1 MNNSTQELRRA
12 FIRYFELHGHQAVPS
27 SALIPQADPTLLF
40 TNAGMNQFKRVFLGE
55 DTRAYT
61 RAVTVQKCLR
71 AGGKHNDLENVGY
84 TRRHHTF
91 FEMLGNFSFG
101 DYFKEDAIQFGWE
114 FLTQTV
120 GLDKDRM
127 WVTVFREDDEADRLW
142 KKMGV
147 SPSRIVRCGEK
158 DNFWQMGDT
167 GPCGPCS
174 ELHFDQ
180 GPSVPGDDCPN
191 GEGDRVI
198 EIWNLVFMQFNR
210 DAAGTLHPLPKPSID
225 TGMGLERLAA
235 VAQGVYSNYDSD
247 VFTPLLSAV
256 AARAGVRY
264 GEKNQ
269 TDRSMCVVAD
279 HLRAITFLMA
289 DGILPSNEGRGY
301 VLRRILRRAA
311 RHGRL
316 LGIVEPF
323 LYELT
328 AAVVS
333 QMAGVYSEVRSAAAT
348 IAEATRGEEERFV
361 ATLDYSLPILNEILA
376 KKEVAAGSA
385 FILASTDAEA
395 TRSEEERFVATH
407 DYSLPI
413 SKEIL
418 AKKEVSAGSAP
429 TLAGTD
435 AFKLYDT
442 YGLPFD
448 LMEEACRERGIKLDT
463 VGFEQAIAEQRN
475 RARKTGGFVEEIA
488 RPAVAELAR
497 RFGTTKFVGYER
509 LENESLVQAILIGDR
524 LVKEA
529 AEGDEVEI
537 VLDVTPFYAE
547 GGGQVGDQGVLTG
560 SDGQMEITETT
571 RPVPT
576 VILHKG
582 TVTKGRIREGEQ
594 LRMIVNT
601 TTRQD
606 AQRNHTATHL
616 LHAALR
622 DMLGPHVKQYGS
634 LVGPN
639 RLRFDFAHFRPLSS
653 RDVDEIETV
662 VNNEVRKNERVA
674 TEVMSIQDAVAK
686 GALAFFGDKYGEQV
700 RVVTV
705 ESFSKELCGGTHC
718 RQTGDIGLFRIMSE
732 TGVAAGVRR
741 IEAQTGS
748 GALTHMKKLETDI
761 RELSDLLKV
770 GQSELVAKTR
780 KVMMQLKD
788 KERELEELKLK
799 MASGSA
805 VETTAKTIA
814 GIQVH
819 VQRTDGLDVNGMRAL
834 ADQLRDK
841 LKSGVV
847 ALGAA
852 NDGKVSLLVVVTKDL
867 IARLKAGDLIKE
879 MAAEVGGTGGGRPE
893 MAQAGG
899 KDPARLDVALEKV
912 FGLVERLLER

>member
-1 MNNSTQELRRA
+1 MKNSTQELRQA
-12 FIRYFELHGHQAVPS
+12 FIRYFEQHGHQSVPS

-55 DTRAYT
+55 ETRAYK
-61 RAVTVQKCLR
+61 RAVTAQKCLR

-101 DYFKEDAIQFGWE
+101 DYFKEEAILFGWE
-114 FLTQTV
+114 FLTKTV

-127 WVTVFREDDEADRLW
+127 WVTVFRDDDDAEQLW
-142 KKMGV
+142 KKIGV
-147 SPSRIVRCGEK
+147 SPARIMRCGET

-180 GPSVPGDDCPN
+180 GPSVPGDDRPN

-210 DAAGTLHPLPKPSID
+210 DASGTLHPLPKPSID

-256 AARAGVRY
+256 AARAGIQY
-264 GEKNQ
+264 GGKDL
-269 TDRSMCVVAD
+269 TDRSMRVVAD

-289 DGILPSNEGRGY
+289 DGVLPSNEGRGY

-316 LGIVEPF
+316 LGVVEPF
-323 LYELT
+323 LHELT
-328 AAVVS
+328 ETVVG
-333 QMAGVYSEVRSAAAT
+333 QMGSIYSEVRGAAAT
-348 IAEATRGEEERFV
+348 IAEATRGEEERFIS
-361 ATLDYSLPILNEILA
+361 TLEQGLPILNELIA
-376 KKEVAAGSA
+376 KA
-385 FILASTDAEA
+385 
-395 TRSEEERFVATH
+395 R
-407 DYSLPI
+407 
-413 SKEIL
+413 
-418 AKKEVSAGSAP
+418 SAGRKVLTGP
-429 TLAGTD
+429 D
-435 AFKLYDT
+435 VFKLYDT
-442 YGLPFD
+442 YGFPMD
-448 LMEEACRERGIKLDT
+448 LMSEACREQAMTLDEA
-463 VGFEQAIAEQRN
+463 GFDRAIEEQRN
-475 RARKTGGFVEEIA
+475 RARKTGGFEQETA
-488 RPAVAELAR
+488 RPAVAELAGR
-497 RFGTTKFVGYER
+497 LGATKFIGYDR
-509 LENESLVQAILIGDR
+509 LESDSLVQAILKGDR
-524 LVKEA
+524 RVKEA
-529 AEGDEVEI
+529 AEGDEVEL

-547 GGGQVGDQGVLTG
+547 GGGQVGDQGLLMG
-560 SDGQMEITETT
+560 PDGQVEIKETT

-576 VILHKG
+576 IILHKG
-582 TVTKGRIREGEQ
+582 IVTKGRIRESEQ
-594 LRMIVNT
+594 LRLTVNA

-622 DMLGPHVKQYGS
+622 DLLGPHVKQYGS

-639 RLRFDFAHFRPLSS
+639 RLRFDFAHFRPLST
-653 RDVDEIETV
+653 RDIDEIETV
-662 VNNEVRKNERVA
+662 VNNEVRRNEKVT
-674 TEVMSIQDAVAK
+674 TEVLSIQDAVAK

-718 RQTGDIGLFRIMSE
+718 RQTGDIGLFRIESE
-732 TGVAAGVRR
+732 TGVASGVRR
-741 IEAQTGS
+741 IEAQTGR
-748 GALTHMKKLETDI
+748 GAFAQMKKLEADI
-761 RELSDLLKV
+761 RALSDLLKV
-770 GQSELVAKTR
+770 GQSELVPKTR
-780 KVMMQLKD
+780 KALTQLKD

-805 VETTAKTIA
+805 VEASARTIA
-814 GIQVH
+814 GVAVH

-852 NDGKVSLLVVVTKDL
+852 NDGKVSLLVIVTKDL
-867 IARLKAGDLIKE
+867 IAKLKAGDLIKE
-879 MAAEVGGTGGGRPE
+879 MAVEVGGTGGGRPE

-899 KDPARLDVALEKV
+899 KDPAGLDTALEKV
-912 FGLVERLLER
+912 FGLVERTLGR

>member
-1 MNNSTQELRRA
+1 MKNSAQQLRQS
-12 FIRYFELHGHQAVPS
+12 FIRYFEQQGHQAVPS

-55 DTRAYT
+55 ETRPYK

-101 DYFKEDAIQFGWE
+101 DYFKEDAIKFGWE

-120 GLDKDRM
+120 GLAKDRI
-127 WVTVFREDDEADRLW
+127 WVTIFQEDDEADRLW
-142 KKMGV
+142 KKIGL
-147 SPSRIVRCGEK
+147 PASRIVRCNEK
-158 DNFWQMGDT
+158 DNFWQMADT

-174 ELHFDQ
+174 EIHFDQ
-180 GPSVPGDDCPN
+180 GPSVPGDDSPN
-191 GEGDRVI
+191 GQGDRVI

-210 DAAGTLHPLPKPSID
+210 DASGTLHPLPTPSID
-225 TGMGLERLAA
+225 TGMGLERLTA
-235 VAQGVYSNYDSD
+235 VAQGVFSNYDSD
-247 VFTPLLSAV
+247 LFMPLLTVIAK
-256 AARAGVRY
+256 RAGAQY
-264 GEKNQ
+264 GKKD
-269 TDRSMCVVAD
+269 TADRSMRVIAD

-289 DGILPSNEGRGY
+289 DGVLPSNEGRGY

-328 AAVVS
+328 ATVVD
-333 QMAGVYSEVRSAAAT
+333 QMAGAYSEVRSAAGT
-348 IAEATRGEEERFV
+348 IAEATRGEEERFI
-361 ATLDYSLPILNEILA
+361 ATLDQGLPILDDMIMKVKNTSITPG
-376 KKEVAAGSA
+376 AGA
-385 FILASTDAEA
+385 LELKGDD
-395 TRSEEERFVATH
+395 V
-407 DYSLPI
+407 
-413 SKEIL
+413 
-418 AKKEVSAGSAP
+418 
-429 TLAGTD
+429 
-435 AFKLYDT
+435 FKLYDT
-442 YGLPFD
+442 YGFPLDLIKEASREQGITVDEKGFD
-448 LMEEACRERGIKLDT
+448 QSIE
-463 VGFEQAIAEQRN
+463 EQRN
-475 RARKTGGFVEEIA
+475 RARKTGGFEQETA
-488 RPAVAELAR
+488 RPAVTELA
-497 RFGTTKFVGYER
+497 GQVGATKFIGYDR
-509 LENESLVQAILIGDR
+509 LETESVLRAILKGER
-524 LVKEA
+524 MVKEA
-529 AEGDEVEI
+529 VEGDEVEV
-537 VLDVTPFYAE
+537 VLDMTSFYAE
-547 GGGQVGDQGVLTG
+547 GGGQVGDQGVLVG
-560 SDGQMEITETT
+560 PEGRVEIKETT

-576 VILHKG
+576 LILHKG
-582 TVTKGRIREGEQ
+582 MVSKGRIREGEQ
-594 LRMIVNT
+594 LHITVNT

-606 AQRNHTATHL
+606 AARNHTATHL
-616 LHAALR
+616 THAALR
-622 DMLGPHVKQYGS
+622 DILGPHVKQYGS

-653 RDVDEIETV
+653 RDIDDVETM
-662 VNNEVRKNERVA
+662 VNNEVRKNETVQ

-718 RQTGDIGLFRIMSE
+718 RHTGEIGLFHIVSE

-748 GALTHMKKLETDI
+748 GAFALMKKLESDI
-761 RELSDLLKV
+761 RELSELLKV
-770 GQSELVAKTR
+770 NQSELVAKTR
-780 KVMMQLKD
+780 KVMTQLKD

-799 MASGSA
+799 MASGSG
-805 VETTAKTIA
+805 VTSTAKTIA
-814 GIQVH
+814 GVQVH

-841 LKSGVV
+841 LNSGVV

-852 NDGKVSLLVVVTKDL
+852 TEDGKVSLLVVVTKDL
-867 IARLKAGDLIKE
+867 IVKLKAGDLIKA

-899 KDPARLDVALEKV
+899 KDPSRLDAALEKV
-912 FGLVERLLER
+912 FGLVESSLQR

>member
-1 MNNSTQELRRA
+1 MKNSTQELRQS

-55 DTRAYT
+55 ETRAYK

-120 GLDKDRM
+120 GLAKDRM
-127 WVTVFREDDEADRLW
+127 WVTIFRDDDEADELW
-142 KKMGV
+142 RKVGV
-147 SPSRIVRCGEK
+147 PASRIVRCGEK

-180 GPSVPGDDCPN
+180 GPSVPGDDRPN

-210 DAAGTLHPLPKPSID
+210 DTAGTLHPLPKPSID

-264 GEKNQ
+264 GGQ
-269 TDRSMCVVAD
+269 DSTDRSMRVVAD

-289 DGILPSNEGRGY
+289 DGVLPSNEGRGY

-328 AAVVS
+328 AAVVN
-333 QMAGVYSEVRSAAAT
+333 QMAEVYSEVQGAAAT
-348 IAEATRGEEERFV
+348 IAEATRGEEERFI
-361 ATLDYSLPILNEILA
+361 ATLDQGLPILNEMMA
-376 KKEVAAGSA
+376 K
-385 FILASTDAEA
+385 AS
-395 TRSEEERFVATH
+395 
-407 DYSLPI
+407 
-413 SKEIL
+413 
-418 AKKEVSAGSAP
+418 SAGSKV
-429 TLAGTD
+429 LSGSEV
-435 AFKLYDT
+435 FKLYDT
-442 YGLPFD
+442 YGFPMD
-448 LMEEACRERGIKLDT
+448 LMAEACREQGMTLDEA
-463 VGFEQAIAEQRN
+463 GFDQAIEEQRT
-475 RARKTGGFVEEIA
+475 RARKTGGFEQETT
-488 RPAVAELAR
+488 RPAVSELAGR
-497 RFGTTKFVGYER
+497 VGATKFIGYDR
-509 LENESLVQAILIGDR
+509 LESESLVQAILKGDR
-524 LVKEA
+524 LVNEA
-529 AEGDEVEI
+529 AEGDEVEL

-547 GGGQVGDQGVLTG
+547 GGGQVGDQGTLTG
-560 SDGQMEITETT
+560 REGQVKITETM
-571 RPVPT
+571 RPAPT

-594 LRMIVNT
+594 LHMTVNA

-653 RDVDEIETV
+653 RDVDEIEMV
-662 VNNEVRKNERVA
+662 VNSEVRKNERVA
-674 TEVMSIQDAVAK
+674 TEVMSIQEAVAK

-718 RQTGDIGLFRIMSE
+718 RQTGDIGLFRIVAE

-748 GALTHMKKLETDI
+748 GALTHMKKLETDV

-770 GQSELVAKTR
+770 GQSELGAKTR
-780 KVMMQLKD
+780 KIMTQLKD

-799 MASGSA
+799 MAGGSA
-805 VETTAKTIA
+805 VDATVKMVA

-852 NDGKVSLLVVVTKDL
+852 NDGKVSLLVIVTKDL
-867 IARLKAGDLIKE
+867 IDRLKAGDLIKE

-899 KDPARLDVALEKV
+899 KDPARLDGALENV
-912 FGLVERLLER
+912 FGLVERTLERYTHGR

>member
-1 MNNSTQELRRA
+1 MKNSTQELRQA
-12 FIRYFELHGHQAVPS
+12 FIRYFEQHGHQAVPS

-55 DTRAYT
+55 ETRAYK

-101 DYFKEDAIQFGWE
+101 DYFKEDAIRFGWE

-127 WVTVFREDDEADRLW
+127 WVTVFREDDDAEQLW
-142 KKMGV
+142 KKMGM

-180 GPSVPGDDCPN
+180 GPSVPGDDRPN
-191 GEGDRVI
+191 GEGDRVL

-210 DAAGTLHPLPKPSID
+210 DAAGTLHPLPRPSID

-256 AARAGVRY
+256 ATRAGVRY
-264 GEKNQ
+264 GEKDT
-269 TDRSMCVVAD
+269 TDRSMRVVAD

-289 DGILPSNEGRGY
+289 DGVLPSNEGRGY

-323 LYELT
+323 LFELT
-328 AAVVS
+328 AAVVN
-333 QMAGVYSEVRSAAAT
+333 QMAGVYSEVRGAAAT
-348 IAEATRGEEERFV
+348 IAEATRGEEERFI
-361 ATLDYSLPILNEILA
+361 ATLDQGLPILNEVIA
-376 KKEVAAGSA
+376 KA
-385 FILASTDAEA
+385 L
-395 TRSEEERFVATH
+395 
-407 DYSLPI
+407 
-413 SKEIL
+413 
-418 AKKEVSAGSAP
+418 SAGSKVLTGP
-429 TLAGTD
+429 D
-435 AFKLYDT
+435 VFKLYDT
-442 YGLPFD
+442 YGFPMD
-448 LMEEACRERGIKLDT
+448 LIGEACREQGMTLDE
-463 VGFEQAIAEQRN
+463 VGFDQAIEEQRT
-475 RARKTGGFVEEIA
+475 RARKTGGFEQETA
-488 RPAVAELAR
+488 RPAIAELAGR
-497 RFGTTKFVGYER
+497 LGATKFIGYDR
-509 LENESLVQAILIGDR
+509 LESESLVQAILKGDR

-547 GGGQVGDQGVLTG
+547 GGGQVGDQGVLMG
-560 SDGQMEITETT
+560 PDGQMEVKETT

-576 VILHKG
+576 LILHKG
-582 TVTKGRIREGEQ
+582 TVTKGRIREGEA
-594 LRMIVNT
+594 LRMTVNAT
-601 TTRQD
+601 RRQD

-616 LHAALR
+616 VHAALR

-653 RDVDEIETV
+653 RDIDEIETV

-718 RQTGDIGLFRIMSE
+718 RHTGDIGLFRIVSE

-748 GALTHMKKLETDI
+748 GALVHMKKLETDI

-780 KVMMQLKD
+780 KVMTQLKD

-805 VETTAKTIA
+805 VEATAKTIA

-912 FGLVERLLER
+912 FGLVERMLERYTNGG

>member
-1 MNNSTQELRRA
+1 MKNSIQELRQS
-12 FIRYFELHGHQAVPS
+12 FIRYFEQHGHQAVPS

-55 DTRAYT
+55 ETRAYK

-120 GLDKDRM
+120 GLAKDRM
-127 WVTVFREDDEADRLW
+127 WVTIFRDDDEADELW
-142 KKMGV
+142 KKVGV
-147 SPSRIVRCGEK
+147 PASRIVRCGEK

-180 GPSVPGDDCPN
+180 GPSVPGDDRPN

-264 GEKNQ
+264 GGQ
-269 TDRSMCVVAD
+269 DITDRSMRVVAD

-289 DGILPSNEGRGY
+289 DGVLPSNEGRGY

-333 QMAGVYSEVRSAAAT
+333 QMAEVYSEVQGAAAT
-348 IAEATRGEEERFV
+348 IAEATRGEEERFI
-361 ATLDYSLPILNEILA
+361 ATLDQGLPILNEMMA
-376 KKEVAAGSA
+376 K
-385 FILASTDAEA
+385 AS
-395 TRSEEERFVATH
+395 
-407 DYSLPI
+407 
-413 SKEIL
+413 
-418 AKKEVSAGSAP
+418 SAGSKV
-429 TLAGTD
+429 LSGSEV
-435 AFKLYDT
+435 FKLYDT
-442 YGLPFD
+442 YGFPMD
-448 LMEEACRERGIKLDT
+448 LMAEACREQGMTLDEA
-463 VGFEQAIAEQRN
+463 GFDQAIEEQRT
-475 RARKTGGFVEEIA
+475 RARKTGGFEQETT
-488 RPAVAELAR
+488 RPAVSELAGR
-497 RFGTTKFVGYER
+497 VGATKFIGYDR
-509 LENESLVQAILIGDR
+509 LESESLVQAILKGDR
-524 LVKEA
+524 LVNEA
-529 AEGDEVEI
+529 AEGDEVEL

-547 GGGQVGDQGVLTG
+547 GGGQVGDQGTLTG
-560 SDGQMEITETT
+560 REGQVKITETT

-582 TVTKGRIREGEQ
+582 TVTKGRIRKGEQ
-594 LRMIVNT
+594 LHMTVNA

-653 RDVDEIETV
+653 RDVDEIEMV

-674 TEVMSIQDAVAK
+674 TEVMSIQEAVAK

-718 RQTGDIGLFRIMSE
+718 RQTGDIGLFRIVSE

-748 GALTHMKKLETDI
+748 GALTHMKKLETDV

-780 KVMMQLKD
+780 KILTQLKD

-799 MASGSA
+799 MAGGSA
-805 VETTAKTIA
+805 VDATVKMVA

-819 VQRTDGLDVNGMRAL
+819 VQRIDGLDVNGMRAL

-852 NDGKVSLLVVVTKDL
+852 NDGKVSLLVIVTKDL
-867 IARLKAGDLIKE
+867 IDRLKAGDLIKE

-899 KDPARLDVALEKV
+899 KDPARLDGALEKV
-912 FGLVERLLER
+912 FGLVEQTLQRYTHGG

>member
-1 MNNSTQELRRA
+1 
-12 FIRYFELHGHQAVPS
+12 
-27 SALIPQADPTLLF
+27 
-40 TNAGMNQFKRVFLGE
+40 
-55 DTRAYT
+55 
-61 RAVTVQKCLR
+61 
-71 AGGKHNDLENVGY
+71 
-84 TRRHHTF
+84 
-91 FEMLGNFSFG
+91 
-101 DYFKEDAIQFGWE
+101 
-114 FLTQTV
+114 
-120 GLDKDRM
+120 
-127 WVTVFREDDEADRLW
+127 
-142 KKMGV
+142 
-147 SPSRIVRCGEK
+147 
-158 DNFWQMGDT
+158 
-167 GPCGPCS
+167 GPCS

-180 GPSVPGDDCPN
+180 GPSVPGDDRPN

-247 VFTPLLSAV
+247 VFTPLLGAI
-256 AARAGVRY
+256 AIRAGVQY
-264 GEKNQ
+264 GKQEP
-269 TDRSMCVVAD
+269 TDRSMRVVAD

-289 DGILPSNEGRGY
+289 DGVLPSNEGRGY

-323 LYELT
+323 LYEL
-328 AAVVS
+328 ASAVVN
-333 QMAGVYSEVRSAAAT
+333 QMGEAYSEVRSAAAT
-348 IAEATRGEEERFV
+348 IAEATRGEEERFI
-361 ATLDYSLPILNEILA
+361 ATLDQGLPILNEMVEKA
-376 KKEVAAGSA
+376 
-385 FILASTDAEA
+385 
-395 TRSEEERFVATH
+395 R
-407 DYSLPI
+407 
-413 SKEIL
+413 
-418 AKKEVSAGSAP
+418 SAGSKIL
-429 TLAGTD
+429 TGSD
-435 AFKLYDT
+435 VFKLYDT
-442 YGLPFD
+442 YGFPID
-448 LMEEACRERGIKLDT
+448 LMGEACREQGMTLDEA
-463 VGFEQAIAEQRN
+463 GFEQAIEEQRN
-475 RARKTGGFVEEIA
+475 RARKTGGFEQETA
-488 RPAVAELAR
+488 RPAVAELAGR
-497 RFGTTKFVGYER
+497 VGTTKFIGYDR
-509 LENESLVQAILIGDR
+509 LESDSLVQAILKGDR

-529 AEGDEVEI
+529 VEGDEVEL

-547 GGGQVGDQGVLTG
+547 GGGQVGDRGVLL
-560 SDGQMEITETT
+560 GQEGRVEIKETT
-571 RPVPT
+571 RPAPT
-576 VILHKG
+576 LVLHKG

-594 LRMIVNT
+594 LHMTVDA

-616 LHAALR
+616 VHAALR

-653 RDVDEIETV
+653 RDIDDIETTVNDEI
-662 VNNEVRKNERVA
+662 RKNEPVR

-705 ESFSKELCGGTHC
+705 EAFSKELCGGTHC
-718 RQTGDIGLFRIMSE
+718 RQTGDIGLFRLVSE

-741 IEAQTGS
+741 LEAQTGS
-748 GALTHMKKLETDI
+748 GAFALMKKLEADI

-770 GQSELVAKTR
+770 GQSELVSKTR
-780 KVMMQLKD
+780 KVMTQLKD
-788 KERELEELKLK
+788 KERELEELKLR
-799 MASGSA
+799 MASGSS
-805 VETTAKTIA
+805 VESTAKTIA
-814 GIQVH
+814 GVQVH

-899 KDPARLDVALEKV
+899 KDPAKLDAALEKV
-912 FGLVERLLER
+912 FGLVERMLQRYTHGG

>member
-1 MNNSTQELRRA
+1 MKNSTQELRQA
-12 FIRYFELHGHQAVPS
+12 FIRYFEQHGHQAVPS

-55 DTRAYT
+55 DTRAYK

-101 DYFKEDAIQFGWE
+101 DYFKEDAIRFGWE

-120 GLDKDRM
+120 GLAKDRM
-127 WVTVFREDDEADRLW
+127 WVTIFRDDDEADQLW
-142 KKMGV
+142 KKVGV
-147 SPSRIVRCGEK
+147 PDSRIVRCDEK

-180 GPSVPGDDCPN
+180 GPSVPGDDRPN

-235 VAQGVYSNYDSD
+235 VAQGVYSNYDCD
-247 VFTPLLSAV
+247 AFTPLLSAV

-264 GEKNQ
+264 GEQ
-269 TDRSMCVVAD
+269 DTTDRSMRVVAD

-289 DGILPSNEGRGY
+289 DGVLPSNEGRGY

-328 AAVVS
+328 AAVVT
-333 QMAGVYSEVRSAAAT
+333 QMGLVYSEIRSAAAT
-348 IAEATRGEEERFV
+348 IAEATRGEEERFI
-361 ATLDYSLPILNEILA
+361 ATLDQGLPILNEMIA
-376 KKEVAAGSA
+376 KA
-385 FILASTDAEA
+385 
-395 TRSEEERFVATH
+395 R
-407 DYSLPI
+407 
-413 SKEIL
+413 
-418 AKKEVSAGSAP
+418 SAGSKA
-429 TLAGTD
+429 LIGFD
-435 AFKLYDT
+435 VFKLYDT
-442 YGLPFD
+442 YGFPID
-448 LMEEACRERGIKLDT
+448 LMGEACREQGMTLDEA
-463 VGFEQAIAEQRN
+463 GFDQAIEEQRN
-475 RARKTGGFVEEIA
+475 RARKVGGFEQETA
-488 RPAVAELAR
+488 RPAVAELAGR
-497 RFGTTKFVGYER
+497 VGATKFIGYDR
-509 LENESLVQAILIGDR
+509 LESESLVQAILKGDR

-529 AEGDEVEI
+529 AEGDEVEL

-547 GGGQVGDQGVLTG
+547 GGGQVGDQGVLSG
-560 SDGQMEITETT
+560 LDGQVEIKETT
-571 RPVPT
+571 RPAPT

-594 LRMIVNT
+594 LHMTVNA

-616 LHAALR
+616 LHASLR
-622 DMLGPHVKQYGS
+622 DLLGPHVKQYGS

-653 RDVDEIETV
+653 RDVDEIETI

-718 RQTGDIGLFRIMSE
+718 RQTGDIGLFRIVSE

-748 GALTHMKKLETDI
+748 GALTHMKKLETNI

-780 KVMMQLKD
+780 KVMTQLKD

-799 MASGSA
+799 MATGA
-805 VETTAKTIA
+805 GANEQVRIQTICGVKVHAQRVDEIDMA
-814 GIQVH
+814 GL
-819 VQRTDGLDVNGMRAL
+819 RSL
-834 ADQLRDK
+834 ADRLRDK
-841 LKSGVV
+841 EQSCVI
-847 ALGAA
+847 ALGGVSE
-852 NDGKVSLLVVVTKDL
+852 GKVSLFVVVKGDKEL
-867 IARLKAGDLIKE
+867 LSKVKANDLIKE
-879 MAAEVGGTGGGRPE
+879 MASEVGGTGGGRPE

-899 KDPARLDVALEKV
+899 KDPARLDGALEKV
-912 FGLVERLLER
+912 FGLVERTLQRYTHGG

>member
-1 MNNSTQELRRA
+1 MKNSAQQLRQA
-12 FIRYFELHGHQAVPS
+12 FVRYFEQQGHQAVPS

-55 DTRAYT
+55 ETRPYK

-101 DYFKEDAIQFGWE
+101 DYFKEDAIKFGWE
-114 FLTQTV
+114 FLTQTA
-120 GLDKDRM
+120 GLAKDRL
-127 WVTVFREDDEADRLW
+127 WVTIFREDDEADRLW
-142 KKMGV
+142 KHIGV
-147 SPSRIVRCGEK
+147 PASRIVRFDEK
-158 DNFWQMGDT
+158 DNFWQMADT

-174 ELHFDQ
+174 EIHFDQ
-180 GPSVPGDDCPN
+180 GPSVPGDDRPN
-191 GEGDRVI
+191 GQGDRVI

-210 DAAGTLHPLPKPSID
+210 DASGKLHPLPRPSID
-225 TGMGLERLAA
+225 TGMGLERLTA
-235 VAQGVYSNYDSD
+235 VAQGVFSNYDSD
-247 VFTPLLSAV
+247 LFMPLLTVIAK
-256 AARAGVRY
+256 RAGTQY
-264 GEKNQ
+264 GKKD
-269 TDRSMCVVAD
+269 TVDRSMRVIAD

-289 DGILPSNEGRGY
+289 DGVLPSNEGRGY

-323 LYELT
+323 LHELT
-328 AAVVS
+328 ATVIN
-333 QMAGVYSEVRSAAAT
+333 QMAGAYSELRSAAGT
-348 IAEATRGEEERFV
+348 IIEATRGEEERFI
-361 ATLDYSLPILNEILA
+361 ATLDQGLPILNDMIT
-376 KKEVAAGSA
+376 K
-385 FILASTDAEA
+385 
-395 TRSEEERFVATH
+395 TRSTGRKVL
-407 DYSLPI
+407 S
-413 SKEIL
+413 
-418 AKKEVSAGSAP
+418 
-429 TLAGTD
+429 GTD
-435 AFKLYDT
+435 VFKLYDT
-442 YGLPFD
+442 YGFPLD
-448 LMEEACRERGIKLDT
+448 LIGEACREQDMS
-463 VGFEQAIAEQRN
+463 VDEQGFDQAIEEQRN
-475 RARKTGGFVEEIA
+475 RARKTGGFEQETA
-488 RPAVAELAR
+488 RPAVTELAKR
-497 RFGTTKFVGYER
+497 VGATKFIGYDR
-509 LENESLVQAILIGDR
+509 LETDSVLHAILKGER
-524 LVKEA
+524 MVKEA
-529 AEGDEVEI
+529 AEGEEVEV

-547 GGGQVGDQGVLTG
+547 GGGQVGDQGVLIG
-560 SDGQMEITETT
+560 PEGRVEIKETT

-576 VILHKG
+576 LILHKG
-582 TVTKGRIREGEQ
+582 MVSKGRIREGEQ
-594 LRMIVNT
+594 LHLTVNA

-606 AQRNHTATHL
+606 AARNHTATHL
-616 LHAALR
+616 VHAALR
-622 DMLGPHVKQYGS
+622 DLLGPHVKQYGS

-653 RDVDEIETV
+653 RDIDDIETM
-662 VNNEVRKNERVA
+662 VNDEVRKNETVQ

-718 RQTGDIGLFRIMSE
+718 RHTGEIGMFRIVSD

-748 GALTHMKKLETDI
+748 GAFALMKKLEADI
-761 RELSDLLKV
+761 RELSELLKV
-770 GQSELVAKTR
+770 NQSELVAKTR
-780 KVMMQLKD
+780 KVMSQLKD

-805 VETTAKTIA
+805 VASTAKTIA
-814 GIQVH
+814 GVQVH
-819 VQRTDGLDVNGMRAL
+819 AQRTDGLDVNGMRAL

-852 NDGKVSLLVVVTKDL
+852 TEDGKVSLLVVVTKDL
-867 IARLKAGDLIKE
+867 TGKLKAGDLIKV

-899 KDPARLDVALEKV
+899 KDPSRLDAALEKV
-912 FGLVERLLER
+912 FGLVENSLQR

>member
-1 MNNSTQELRRA
+1 MKNSTQELRQA
-12 FIRYFELHGHQAVPS
+12 FIRYFEQHGHQSVPS

-55 DTRAYT
+55 ETRAYK

-101 DYFKEDAIQFGWE
+101 DYFKEEAILFGWE
-114 FLTQTV
+114 FLTKTV

-127 WVTVFREDDEADRLW
+127 WVTVFRDDDDAEQLW
-142 KKMGV
+142 KKIGV
-147 SPSRIVRCGEK
+147 SPSRIMRCGEK

-180 GPSVPGDDCPN
+180 GPSVPGDDRPN

-210 DAAGTLHPLPKPSID
+210 DASGTLHPLPKPSID

-256 AARAGVRY
+256 AARAGVQY
-264 GEKNQ
+264 GAKNL
-269 TDRSMCVVAD
+269 TDRSMRVVAD

-289 DGILPSNEGRGY
+289 DGVLPSNEGRGY

-323 LYELT
+323 LHELT
-328 AAVVS
+328 EAVVT
-333 QMAGVYSEVRSAAAT
+333 QMGSVYSEVRGAAAT
-348 IAEATRGEEERFV
+348 IAEATRGEEERFIS
-361 ATLDYSLPILNEILA
+361 TLEQGLPILNELIA
-376 KKEVAAGSA
+376 KA
-385 FILASTDAEA
+385 
-395 TRSEEERFVATH
+395 R
-407 DYSLPI
+407 
-413 SKEIL
+413 
-418 AKKEVSAGSAP
+418 SAGSKVLTGP
-429 TLAGTD
+429 D
-435 AFKLYDT
+435 VFKLYDT
-442 YGLPFD
+442 YGFPMD
-448 LMEEACRERGIKLDT
+448 LMSEACREQEMTLDEA
-463 VGFEQAIAEQRN
+463 GFDRAIEEQRN
-475 RARKTGGFVEEIA
+475 RARKTGGFEQETA
-488 RPAVAELAR
+488 RPAVAELAGR
-497 RFGTTKFVGYER
+497 LGATKFVGYDR
-509 LENESLVQAILIGDR
+509 LESESLVQAILKGDR

-529 AEGDEVEI
+529 AEGDEVEL

-547 GGGQVGDQGVLTG
+547 GGGQVGDQGLLMG
-560 SDGQMEITETT
+560 QDGQVEIKETT

-582 TVTKGRIREGEQ
+582 IVTKGRIREGEQ
-594 LRMIVNT
+594 LRLTVNA

-622 DMLGPHVKQYGS
+622 DLLGPHVKQYGS

-639 RLRFDFAHFRPLSS
+639 RLRFDFAHFRPLST
-653 RDVDEIETV
+653 RDIDEIETV
-662 VNNEVRKNERVA
+662 VNNEVRRNEKVT
-674 TEVMSIQDAVAK
+674 TEVLSIQDAVAK

-718 RQTGDIGLFRIMSE
+718 RQTGDIGLFRIESE

-741 IEAQTGS
+741 IEAQTGR
-748 GALTHMKKLETDI
+748 GAFAQMKKLEADI

-770 GQSELVAKTR
+770 GQSELVPKTR
-780 KVMMQLKD
+780 KVLTQLKD

-805 VETTAKTIA
+805 VEASARTIA
-814 GIQVH
+814 GVAVH

-852 NDGKVSLLVVVTKDL
+852 NDGKVSLLVIVTKDL
-867 IARLKAGDLIKE
+867 IAKLKAGDLIKE
-879 MAAEVGGTGGGRPE
+879 MAVEVGGTGGGRPE

-899 KDPARLDVALEKV
+899 KDPAGLDTALEKV
-912 FGLVERLLER
+912 FGLVERTLGR

>member
-1 MNNSTQELRRA
+1 MKNSTQELRQA
-12 FIRYFELHGHQAVPS
+12 FIRYFEQHGHQAVPS

-55 DTRAYT
+55 DQRAYK

-101 DYFKEDAIQFGWE
+101 DYFKEDAIRFGWE

-120 GLDKDRM
+120 GLAKDRM
-127 WVTVFREDDEADRLW
+127 WVTIFRDDDDADQLW
-142 KKMGV
+142 KKVGV
-147 SPSRIVRCGEK
+147 PASRIVRCGEK

-180 GPSVPGDDCPN
+180 GPSVPGEDRPN
-191 GEGDRVI
+191 GAGDRVI

-247 VFTPLLSAV
+247 VFTPLLIAV

-264 GEKNQ
+264 GEQEQ
-269 TDRSMCVVAD
+269 TDRSMRVVAD

-289 DGILPSNEGRGY
+289 DGVLPSNEGRGY

-323 LYELT
+323 LHELT

-333 QMAGVYSEVRSAAAT
+333 QMSPVYSEVRSAAAT
-348 IAEATRGEEERFV
+348 IAEATRGEEERFI
-361 ATLDYSLPILNEILA
+361 ATLDQGLPILNEM
-376 KKEVAAGSA
+376 
-385 FILASTDAEA
+385 LASA
-395 TRSEEERFVATH
+395 R
-407 DYSLPI
+407 
-413 SKEIL
+413 
-418 AKKEVSAGSAP
+418 SAGSQILTGP
-429 TLAGTD
+429 D
-435 AFKLYDT
+435 VFKLYDT
-442 YGLPFD
+442 YGFPMD
-448 LMEEACRERGIKLDT
+448 LMGEACREQGMILDEA
-463 VGFEQAIAEQRN
+463 GFDLAIEEQRN
-475 RARKTGGFVEEIA
+475 RARKTGGFEQETA
-488 RPAVAELAR
+488 RPAVAELAGR
-497 RFGTTKFVGYER
+497 IGKTNFIGYDR
-509 LENESLVQAILIGDR
+509 LESESLVQAILKGDR

-547 GGGQVGDQGVLTG
+547 GGGQVGDRGVLTG
-560 SDGQMEITETT
+560 HDGQVEITETT
-571 RPVPT
+571 RPAPT

-594 LRMIVNT
+594 LRMTVNAT
-601 TTRQD
+601 IRQD

-662 VNNEVRKNERVA
+662 VNNEVRKNERVE

-718 RQTGDIGLFRIMSE
+718 RQTGDIGLFRIVSE

-748 GALTHMKKLETDI
+748 GALAHMKQLETDI
-761 RELSDLLKV
+761 RELSSLLKV
-770 GQSELVAKTR
+770 SQSELVAKTR
-780 KVMMQLKD
+780 KVMTQLKD
-788 KERELEELKLK
+788 KERELEEVKLK
-799 MASGSA
+799 MAGGSA
-805 VETTAKTIA
+805 AEAMAKTIA
-814 GIQVH
+814 GVQVH

-899 KDPARLDVALEKV
+899 KEPAKLNAALEKV
-912 FGLVERLLER
+912 FGLVERMLERYTHGG

>member
-1 MNNSTQELRRA
+1 MTQSAQELRQA
-12 FIRYFELHGHQAVPS
+12 FIRYFVQHGHQAVPS
-27 SALIPQADPTLLF
+27 SPLIPQADPTLLF

-55 DTRAYT
+55 ETRAYK
-61 RAVTVQKCLR
+61 RAVSAQKCLR

-101 DYFKEDAIQFGWE
+101 DYFKEDAIKFGWE

-120 GLDKDRM
+120 GLDKSRL
-127 WVTVFREDDEADRLW
+127 WVTIFREDDDAELLW
-142 KKMGV
+142 KKIGI
-147 SPSRIVRCGEK
+147 SPSRIVRCDEK
-158 DNFWQMGDT
+158 DNFWQMADT

-174 ELHFDQ
+174 EIHFDR
-180 GPSVPGDDCPN
+180 GPAVPGDDQPN

-210 DAAGTLHPLPKPSID
+210 DASGTLHPLPKPSID

-247 VFTPLLSAV
+247 LFRPLLATI
-256 AARAGVRY
+256 ATRAGTEY
-264 GEKNQ
+264 GKKDQ
-269 TDRSMCVVAD
+269 ADRSMRVVAD

-328 AAVVS
+328 VAVVQ
-333 QMAGVYSEVRSAAAT
+333 QMGGAYSELRSAAAT
-348 IAEATRGEEERFV
+348 IAEATRGEEERFI
-361 ATLDYSLPILNEILA
+361 ATLDQGLPILNDLIV
-376 KKEVAAGSA
+376 K
-385 FILASTDAEA
+385 
-395 TRSEEERFVATH
+395 TRSAGRTM
-407 DYSLPI
+407 LPGP
-413 SKEIL
+413 
-418 AKKEVSAGSAP
+418 EV
-429 TLAGTD
+429 
-435 AFKLYDT
+435 FKLYDT
-442 YGLPFD
+442 YGFPMD
-448 LMEEACRERGIKLDT
+448 LITEACREQGMT
-463 VGFEQAIAEQRN
+463 VDEQGFDAAIEEQRN
-475 RARKTGGFVEEIA
+475 RARKTGGFEQETA
-488 RPAVAELAR
+488 RPAVTELAD
-497 RFGTTKFVGYER
+497 RFGTTKFVGYDR
-509 LENESLVQAILIGDR
+509 LESDSILQAILKGDR

-529 AEGDEVEI
+529 AEGDEVEV

-547 GGGQVGDQGVLTG
+547 GGGQVGDQGVLLGTEG
-560 SDGQMEITETT
+560 RLDIKETT

-576 VILHKG
+576 LILHKG
-582 TVTKGRIREGEQ
+582 TVSKGRIREGER
-594 LRMIVNT
+594 LHMAVNR

-606 AQRNHTATHL
+606 AARNHTATHL
-616 LHAALR
+616 VHAALR

-634 LVGPN
+634 LVAPN
-639 RLRFDFAHFRPLSS
+639 RLRFDFAHFRPLAS
-653 RDVDEIETV
+653 RDIDEIETI
-662 VNNEVRKNERVA
+662 VNGEIRKNETVRA
-674 TEVMSIQDAVAK
+674 EVMSIQDAVAK

-718 RQTGDIGLFRIMSE
+718 GHTGEIGLFRILSE

-748 GALTHMKKLETDI
+748 GAMAAMKKLETDV
-761 RELSDLLKV
+761 RELSELLKV
-770 GQSELVAKTR
+770 GPSELVAKTR
-780 KVMMQLKD
+780 KVMAQLKD
-788 KERELEELKLK
+788 KERELEDLKLK
-799 MASGSA
+799 MASGS
-805 VETTAKTIA
+805 TMPSTARTVA
-814 GIQVH
+814 GVPVH
-819 VQRTDGLDVNGMRAL
+819 VQRTDGLDINGMRAL

-852 NDGKVSLLVVVTKDL
+852 TEDGKVALLVVVTKDL
-867 IARLKAGDLIKE
+867 SGKVKAGDLIKV

-899 KDPARLDVALEKV
+899 KDPSKLDASLEKV
-912 FGLVERLLER
+912 FDLVERALQR

>member
-1 MNNSTQELRRA
+1 MKNSTQELRQA
-12 FIRYFELHGHQAVPS
+12 FIRYFEQHGHQAVPS

-55 DTRAYT
+55 DTRAYK

-101 DYFKEDAIQFGWE
+101 DYFKEDAIPFGWE

-120 GLDKDRM
+120 GLAKDRI
-127 WVTVFREDDEADRLW
+127 WVTIFRDDDEADQLW
-142 KKMGV
+142 KKVGV
-147 SPSRIVRCGEK
+147 PASRIMRCDEK

-180 GPSVPGDDCPN
+180 GPSVPGDDRPN
-191 GEGDRVI
+191 GAGDRVI
-198 EIWNLVFMQFNR
+198 EVWNLVFMQFNR
-210 DAAGTLHPLPKPSID
+210 DAAGKLHPLPRPSID

-256 AARAGVRY
+256 ATRAGVRY
-264 GEKNQ
+264 GEQ
-269 TDRSMCVVAD
+269 DTTDRSMRVVAD

-289 DGILPSNEGRGY
+289 DGVLPSNEGRGY

-328 AAVVS
+328 AAVVD
-333 QMAGVYSEVRSAAAT
+333 QMAGAYSEIRGAAAT
-348 IAEATRGEEERFV
+348 IAEATRGEEERFI
-361 ATLDYSLPILNEILA
+361 ATLDQGLPILNEMIA
-376 KKEVAAGSA
+376 KS
-385 FILASTDAEA
+385 
-395 TRSEEERFVATH
+395 R
-407 DYSLPI
+407 
-413 SKEIL
+413 
-418 AKKEVSAGSAP
+418 SAGSKVLTGP
-429 TLAGTD
+429 D
-435 AFKLYDT
+435 VFKLYDT
-442 YGLPFD
+442 YGFPMD
-448 LMEEACRERGIKLDT
+448 LMGEACREQGMTLDEA
-463 VGFEQAIAEQRN
+463 GFDQAIEEQRT
-475 RARKTGGFVEEIA
+475 RARKTGGFEQETA
-488 RPAVAELAR
+488 RPAVAELA
-497 RFGTTKFVGYER
+497 GQVGATKFVGYDR
-509 LENESLVQAILIGDR
+509 LETDSVLKAILKGER
-524 LVKEA
+524 MVKEA
-529 AEGDEVEI
+529 VEGDEVE
-537 VLDVTPFYAE
+537 VALDVTPFYAE
-547 GGGQVGDQGVLTG
+547 GGGQVGDQGVLVG
-560 SDGQMEITETT
+560 VDGRVDIKETT

-576 VILHKG
+576 LILHKG
-582 TVTKGRIREGEQ
+582 VVSKGRIREGEQ
-594 LRMIVNT
+594 LRMTVNA

-606 AQRNHTATHL
+606 SQRNHTATHL

-653 RDVDEIETV
+653 RDADEIETV

-718 RQTGDIGLFRIMSE
+718 RQTGDIGLFRIVSE

-748 GALTHMKKLETDI
+748 GALAHMKKLETDI

-770 GQSELVAKTR
+770 GQAELVAKTR
-780 KVMMQLKD
+780 KVMAQLKD

-799 MASGSA
+799 MAGSSA
-805 VETTAKTIA
+805 VEATAKTIA

-819 VQRTDGLDVNGMRAL
+819 VQRTDGLDVAGMRAL
-834 ADQLRDK
+834 ADQLRNK

-852 NDGKVSLLVVVTKDL
+852 TEDGKVSLLVVVTKDL
-867 IARLKAGDLIKE
+867 IGKLNAGDLIKV

-899 KDPARLDVALEKV
+899 KDPARLDGALEKV
-912 FGLVERLLER
+912 FGLVERMLQRYTDAG

>member
-1 MNNSTQELRRA
+1 MTKKAAELRQA
-12 FIRYFELHGHQAVPS
+12 FIRYFEQQGHQAVPS

-55 DTRAYT
+55 ETRAYK

-71 AGGKHNDLENVGY
+71 AGGKHNDLENVGH

-101 DYFKEDAIQFGWE
+101 DYFKEDAIKFGWE
-114 FLTQTV
+114 FLTKTV
-120 GLDKDRM
+120 GLQKDRM
-127 WVTVFREDDEADRLW
+127 WVTIFREDEEADRLW
-142 KKMGV
+142 KKVGV
-147 SPSRIVRCGEK
+147 SPSRIVRSGEK
-158 DNFWQMGDT
+158 DNFWQMADT

-174 ELHFDQ
+174 EIHFDQ
-180 GPSVPGDDCPN
+180 GPSVPGDETPN
-191 GEGDRVI
+191 GEGDRII

-210 DAAGTLHPLPKPSID
+210 DASGTLHTLPKPSID
-225 TGMGLERLAA
+225 TGMGLERLTA
-235 VAQGVYSNYDSD
+235 VAQGVCSNYDSD
-247 VFTPLLSAV
+247 LFTPLLTAI
-256 AARAGVRY
+256 ATRAGIQY
-264 GEKNQ
+264 GTTEAG
-269 TDRSMCVVAD
+269 DRSMRVVSD
-279 HLRAITFLMA
+279 HLRAITFLMT
-289 DGILPSNEGRGY
+289 DGVLPSNEGRGY

-323 LYELT
+323 LHELS
-328 AAVVS
+328 AVVVD
-333 QMAGVYSEVRSAAAT
+333 QMGSAYSEVRSAAAT
-348 IAEATRGEEERFV
+348 IAEATRDEEERFI
-361 ATLDYSLPILNEILA
+361 ATLDQGLPILNDMIA
-376 KKEVAAGSA
+376 KTRAAGHTVLSGA
-385 FILASTDAEA
+385 D
-395 TRSEEERFVATH
+395 V
-407 DYSLPI
+407 
-413 SKEIL
+413 
-418 AKKEVSAGSAP
+418 
-429 TLAGTD
+429 
-435 AFKLYDT
+435 FKLYDT
-442 YGLPFD
+442 YGFPMD
-448 LMEEACRERGIKLDT
+448 LIGEACREQGMT
-463 VGFEQAIAEQRN
+463 VDEQGFDQAIEEQRN
-475 RARKTGGFVEEIA
+475 RARKTGGFEQETA

-497 RFGTTKFVGYER
+497 RVGATKFVGYDR
-509 LENESLVQAILIGDR
+509 LESDSVLHAILKGER
-524 LVKEA
+524 MVKEA
-529 AEGDEVEI
+529 AEGDEVEV

-547 GGGQVGDQGVLTG
+547 GGGQVGDQGMLVG
-560 SDGQMEITETT
+560 SEGRLDIKETT

-576 VILHKG
+576 LILHKG

-594 LRMIVNT
+594 LHMTVNA

-606 AQRNHTATHL
+606 AARNHTATHL
-616 LHAALR
+616 VHAALR

-653 RDVDEIETV
+653 RDIDDIETT
-662 VNNEVRKNERVA
+662 VNQEVRKNETVR

-718 RQTGDIGLFRIMSE
+718 RHTGDIGLFRIVSE

-741 IEAQTGS
+741 IEAQTGG
-748 GALTHMKKLETDI
+748 GAMAVMKKLEADV

-770 GQSELVAKTR
+770 GQSDLVAKTR
-780 KVMMQLKD
+780 KVMAQLKET
-788 KERELEELKLK
+788 ERELEELKLK

-805 VETTAKTIA
+805 VASTARTIA
-814 GIQVH
+814 GVSVH

-852 NDGKVSLLVVVTKDL
+852 TDEGKVSLLVVVTKDL
-867 IARLKAGDLIKE
+867 ISKLKAGDLIKV
-879 MAAEVGGTGGGRPE
+879 MATEVGGTGGGRPE
-893 MAQAGG
+893 MAQACC
-899 KDPARLDVALEKV
+899 KDPSRLDAALEKV
-912 FGLVERLLER
+912 FGLVETFLQR